1 MSESNL
7 MANSIPLGRAY
18 EIIEDGQAFGGYTIL
33 RCLSYDM
40 LGTLYLVQNNESN
53 QRETLF
59 VFPSLVSQDKDFP
72 ERFVNQ
78 TKKLCALKHPNL
90 LSFTQPLLIH
100 NSYCLVGE
108 AFEGLNI
115 PDHLLMLT
123 GSQLSVSENREAVN
137 LPPSQVTPILEQVLA
152 GLAFAHECKVMHLNL
167 NPTKILRSGFGEVKV
182 YGYHFLAILGQE
194 LFEQLVS
201 AGIPPLKLDPNRS
214 FLATTDT
221 LSPEARLRK
230 TLEYR
235 SDIYAIGVNTH
246 WLLTGRKPTSP
257 YQPPS
262 KIQSGIEPGWDAFT
276 LHCLQRLPEDRYTT
290 ANAALNDLRNIT
302 QLTPLEQK
310 QPLELLLAPEAPT
323 APAAKKKESKTPL
336 VKKSKHVKPPRRAR
350 KPLTLT
356 QRLLF
361 IGLPAVLAVAIAAFV
376 YVQVETSEDSI
387 ASDIPAVRVHEGQTP
402 RLRLTITPRN
412 SIVKIGK
419 AIFQV
424 ADGELPLSIVRGDYS
439 IVVESPP
446 KYRPKTIPYTVQN
459 EPDHLFI
466 NLDPAWA
473 VADFNTVPGATITAQ
488 PEKGGLITLGVAD
501 ASGNLHVV
509 QGLGDGNYTFTASKE
524 DYQSVQLPN
533 QKLELTKSYHY
544 TLHIAAQ
551 PANITLTTDPTG
563 TTVRI
568 GPTVLGLTPLTTK
581 NIPVDTDVELTLEK
595 PGYQAVA
602 RTLRVRPN
610 ITESIDLGKLDARM
624 GELALD
630 FKMNGRDPTAEEL
643 RDAKIIIGTRT
654 YPASTRHIPN
664 MLEGS
669 YPVSFQHPDYLPV
682 ELSVSIAEGKA
693 ASATANLQP
702 RPGHLTI
709 HATPAVPIAV
719 YLNDLP
725 LSPAADGT
733 YSLPPDQADKVR
745 VDAQNFAGAVRDYK
759 PSPNQTL
766 SWDVSL
772 SVLPPAKTG
781 QDYQIPYLGMDLKWI
796 PAGQY
801 TMGSPGAEI
810 DRKSSE
816 GPATNVTVPQGFW
829 AGRFE
834 VTQAQYQAVMG
845 EDPAEFGRD
854 DPEHYPVEKV
864 SWFKAREFTQK
875 LTEREKA
882 AGRLLAGYEYRLP
895 TEAEWEYFARA
906 GTTTPFNFGDHADS
920 SNGNFKGSYPPG
932 SSSETTTSLNNII
945 GTRPVGSYAKNAWG
959 LNDIHGNVGE
969 WVLDAFRSHLPGD
982 NIISPALYAG
992 DDSSRR
998 VYRGGG
1004 WSDYARDTRSAWRD
1018 PSQGVRPETTSNQI
1032 GLRIV
1037 LAPVV
1042 TLSK

>member
-1 MSESNL
+1 MPESNL

-18 EIIEDGQAFGGYTIL
+18 EIIEDGQTFGGYTIL

-40 LGTLYLVQNNESN
+40 LGTLYLAQNNESN

-59 VFPSLVSQDKDFP
+59 VFPSLVAQDRGFP
-72 ERFVNQ
+72 DRFAAQ

-90 LSFTQPLLIH
+90 LAFTQPITIQ
-100 NSYCLVGE
+100 NSYCLIGE

-115 PDHLLMLT
+115 PDHLMMLT

-152 GLAFAHECKVMHLNL
+152 GLAFAHEGKVMHLNL

-214 FLATTDT
+214 FLSTTDT

-230 TLEYR
+230 PLEYR

-262 KIQSGIEPGWDAFT
+262 KIQPGIEAGWDAFT

-290 ANAALNDLRNIT
+290 ANLALEDLRNIA

-310 QPLELLLAPEAPT
+310 QPLELLLAPEAPA
-323 APAAKKKESKTPL
+323 APVAKKKESKTPL
-336 VKKSKHVKPPRRAR
+336 VKKSKPVKPPRRAR

-361 IGLPAVLAVAIAAFV
+361 IGLPAILLVALAAFI

-412 SIVKIGK
+412 SMVKIGK
-419 AIFQV
+419 AVFQV

-446 KYRPKTIPYTVQN
+446 KYRSKTIPYTVLN

-473 VADFNTVPGATITAQ
+473 VADFATVPGATITAQ
-488 PEKGGLITLGVAD
+488 PEKGPVITLGVAD

-544 TLHIAAQ
+544 TLRISAQ
-551 PANITLTTDPTG
+551 PATITLTTDPVG

-568 GPTVLGLTPLTTK
+568 GNIVLGQTPLTTK
-581 NIPVDTDVELTLEK
+581 SIPVDTDVELTLEK
-595 PGYQAVA
+595 TGYQPVA

-610 ITESIDLGKLDARM
+610 ISETIDLGKLDARM

-630 FKMNGRDPTAEEL
+630 FKLGGHEPTAEEL
-643 RDAKIIIGTRT
+643 RDAKIVIGNRT

-669 YPVSFQHPDYLPV
+669 YPISFQHPDYLPMD
-682 ELSVSIAEGKA
+682 LTMAIIGGQA
-693 ASATANLQP
+693 ASASANLQP
-702 RPGHLTI
+702 RPSRLAI
-709 HATPAVPIAV
+709 HATPAVPITV
-719 YLNDLP
+719 YLNGLTLLP
-725 LSPAADGT
+725 SADGT
-733 YSLPPDQADKVR
+733 YPLPPNQPDKVR
-745 VDAQNFAGAVRDYK
+745 VDAQNFASAVRDYQ
-759 PSPNQTL
+759 PVPNQSL

-772 SVLPPAKTG
+772 GVLPPAQIG
-781 QDYQIPYLGMDLKWI
+781 RDYQIPYLGMDLKWI
-796 PAGQY
+796 PAGNY
-801 TMGSPGAEI
+801 TMGSPGNEI

-816 GPATNVTVPQGFW
+816 GPMTNVTFPVGFW

-854 DPEHYPVEKV
+854 APERFPVEHV

-882 AGRLLAGYEYRLP
+882 AGRLLPGYEYRLP

-920 SNGNFKGSYPPG
+920 SNGNFRGSYPPG
-932 SSSETTTSLNNII
+932 SSSENITLLNSIN
-945 GTRPVGSYAKNAWG
+945 GTQPVGTYPPNAWG
-959 LNDIHGNVGE
+959 LYDIHGNVGE

-982 NIISPALYAG
+982 SITAPAAYPG
-992 DDSSRR
+992 DDSARR

-1004 WSDYARDTRSAWRD
+1004 WSDYARDARSAWRD